1 MEKGKVMSEIK
12 VNPIDADLIEAG
24 NHDVPVLAQKCEIV
38 ISNQEQYETAAGI
51 LKQVKARYNE
61 LDKQRKE
68 ITTPLDA
75 AKKAVME
82 LYRKPLDLLDVGEK
96 LIKKAMIRFTDE
108 QERIARENQR
118 ELQRLAEIE
127 AEKERKKLQA
137 KIERAEAS
145 GKLDKVADLQEQKEA
160 ISEIVVPVVAPQ
172 VDKISGISF
181 SENWKAEVIDFSKL
195 TDEFKLPNME
205 ALNKIAKATK
215 GSLAVSGVRFYSE
228 KVVSS
233 RK

>member
-1 MEKGKVMSEIK
+1 MSEIK

-82 LYRKPLDLLDVGEK
+82 LYRKPLDMLDVGEK
-96 LIKKAMIRFTDE
+96 LIKKAMISFTEE
-108 QERIARENQR
+108 QERIAREKQR

-172 VDKISGISF
+172 VDKVSGISF

-205 ALNKIAKATK
+205 VLNKIAKSTK